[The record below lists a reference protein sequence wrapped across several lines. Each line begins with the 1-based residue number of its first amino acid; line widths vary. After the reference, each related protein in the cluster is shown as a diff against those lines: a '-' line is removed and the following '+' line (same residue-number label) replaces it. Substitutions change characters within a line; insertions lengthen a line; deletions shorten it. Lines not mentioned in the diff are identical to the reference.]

1 MLLIK
6 SPGID
11 VQDQSLIQNIVK
23 NEVKENQNN
32 LIIQITEDKDVNSP

>member
-1 MLLIK
+1 MLIK

-11 VQDQSLIQNIVK
+11 VQDQSLIQNIIK

-32 LIIQITEDKDVNSP
+32 LVIQITEDKDVVSP